1 MLRRVLRFK
10 GGVHPPER
18 KLGSVLP
25 IERIPE
31 PMHVF
36 IPLSQHTGAPAKPI
50 VEVGDYVLAGQ
61 LIAEAQ
67 GRISANVHAS
77 ISGTVKSIAERPH
90 PTLRDVVAIEITTDH
105 QDKWVELSPS
115 DPDELSAGEIV
126 DRVYQAGIVGLGG
139 AAFPTHV
146 KLAPPAEKPIEIV
159 IVNGAECE
167 PILTA
172 DDRLMQEGAE
182 QIVVGAKLVARAVGA
197 EEVVIA
203 IEDNKRQAAERMREA
218 AGEHGIP
225 VVALRTRYPQGAEK
239 QLIYALVGREV
250 PSGGL
255 PMDVGALVH
264 NVGTCYAI
272 WRAVAEGRPLVERV
286 VTVVFED
293 RVKNFWVPIGTLARD
308 VLTFAGIGLESIKK
322 LVFGGPMMGVAQYT
336 SEVPIVKGTSGIV
349 GFSENDLLPTG
360 RETSCIRCGKCLEVC
375 PMGLVPT
382 RLYALAVAD
391 MFSEAKRLGA
401 LDCIE
406 CGCCSYVCPARLKLV
421 HGIRF
426 AKNEIMMRMRKSG

>member
-1 MLRRVLRFK
+1 MRKVLKFK

-18 KLGSVLP
+18 KLGTDVP
-25 IERIPE
+25 IDRIPE
-31 PMHVF
+31 PMRVF
-36 IPLSQHTGAPAKPI
+36 VPLSQHTGAPAKPT

-61 LIAEAQ
+61 LIGEAQ

-90 PTLRDVVAIEITTDH
+90 PALRDVVAIEIETDH
-105 QDKWVELSPS
+105 KDEWVELAPA
-115 DPDELSAGEIV
+115 DPDELSPEEIV
-126 DRVYQAGIVGLGG
+126 DRVYRAGIVGLGG

-146 KLAPPAEKPIEIV
+146 KLAPPPNKPIEIV
-159 IVNGAECE
+159 IVNGSECE

-172 DDRLMQEGAE
+172 DDRLMQEHADEIVAGAR
-182 QIVVGAKLVARAVGA
+182 LVARAVGA
-197 EEVVIA
+197 KSLVIA
-203 IEDNKRQAAERMREA
+203 VEDNKKTAIARMRDA
-218 AGEHGIP
+218 ASRYDIP

-239 QLIYALVGREV
+239 QLIFALTGRQV

-272 WRAVAEGRPLVERV
+272 WRAVAEGRPLTERV
-286 VTVVFED
+286 VTVVFKD
-293 RVKNFWVPIGTLARD
+293 KVKNFWVPIGTLARD
-308 VLTFAGIGLESIKK
+308 VLTFAGIGLEGIKK

-336 SEVPIVKGTSGIV
+336 AEVPVVKGTSGIV
-349 GFSENDLLPTG
+349 AFSEDELILER
-360 RETSCIRCGKCLEVC
+360 RETSCIRCGRCVDVC

-382 RLYALAVAD
+382 RLYSLALAD

-406 CGCCSYVCPARLKLV
+406 CGCCSYVCPAGLKLV

-426 AKNEIMMRMRKSG
+426 AKSEIMMQMRKAG

>member
-1 MLRRVLRFK
+1 MLRKVLRFK

-18 KLGSVLP
+18 KLGTDVP

-36 IPLSQHTGAPAKPI
+36 VPLSQHIGAPAKPV

-61 LIAEAQ
+61 LIGEAQ
-67 GRISANVHAS
+67 GRISANIHAS
-77 ISGTVKSIAERPH
+77 ISGTVKSVVERPH
-90 PTLRDVVAIEITTDH
+90 PALRDVIAIEIETDH
-105 QDKWVELSPS
+105 KDEWVELAPA
-115 DPDELSAGEIV
+115 DPDELSPEEIV
-126 DRVYQAGIVGLGG
+126 DRVYRAGIVGLGG

-146 KLAPPAEKPIEIV
+146 KLV
-159 IVNGAECE
+159 IVNGSECE

-172 DDRLMQEGAE
+172 DDRLMQEHADEIVAGAR
-182 QIVVGAKLVARAVGA
+182 LVARAVGA
-197 EEVVIA
+197 KSLVIA
-203 IEDNKRQAAERMREA
+203 VEDNKKTAIARMRDA
-218 AGEHGIP
+218 ASRYDIP

-239 QLIYALVGREV
+239 QLIFALTGRQV

-272 WRAVAEGRPLVERV
+272 WRAVAEGRPLTERV
-286 VTVVFED
+286 VTVVFKD
-293 RVKNFWVPIGTLARD
+293 KVKNFWVPIGTLARD
-308 VLTFAGIGLESIKK
+308 VLTFAGIGLEGIKK
-322 LVFGGPMMGVAQYT
+322 LIFGGPMMGVAQYT
-336 SEVPIVKGTSGIV
+336 AEVPVVKGTSGIV
-349 GFSENDLLPTG
+349 AFPEDELALDC
-360 RETSCIRCGKCLEVC
+360 RETSCIRCGRCVDVC

-382 RLYALAVAD
+382 RLYSLALAD
-391 MFSEAKRLGA
+391 MFSEARRLGA

-406 CGCCSYVCPARLKLV
+406 CGCCSYACPARLKLV

-426 AKNEIMMRMRKSG
+426 AKSEIMMQMRKAG